1 VGWRAPGDGRGTLK
15 DARLV
20 VARDWFLWR
29 REARGGRSGNPVTT
43 TGLPPKKDV
52 ILALLE
58 RSSVFIH
65 LDPRH
70 PDVRVPPW
78 FKKQPQLVLQVG
90 LNLAVRIPDLD
101 IGDEAVSCTLSF
113 NRSPFFCYVP
123 WSAVFGLMGED
134 GKGMLWPKDI
144 PPEVAAQQAERTQ
157 KEKAR
162 EHVRPVP
169 ATAPDEPAETS
180 AASAADATR
189 AERTQNAG
197 AGKTKPSDKSP
208 TNAASTASATSAKK
222 RERSRLRA
230 EKSSSQEPTKPRESE
245 RQPPAGESKRQLPP
259 YLRVVK

>member
-1 VGWRAPGDGRGTLK
+1 MSGFPGKAPPRVAAPSGRDGHR
-15 DARLV
+15 
-20 VARDWFLWR
+20 FLWR
-29 REARGGRSGNPVTT
+29 RVERGGKTAVVSTPA
-43 TGLPPKKDV
+43 LPPKKDV

-78 FKKQPQLVLQVG
+78 FKNQPQLVLQVG

-123 WSAVFGLMGED
+123 WTAVFGLVGED

-144 PPEVAAQQAERTQ
+144 PPEVAAQQAERAQ
-157 KEKAR
+157 KEKAKER
-162 EHVRPVP
+162 VRPVAPSPTPARKDPQAPVP
-169 ATAPDEPAETS
+169 AT
-180 AASAADATR
+180 
-189 AERTQNAG
+189 G
-197 AGKTKPSDKSP
+197 AGPGKAATKPTP
-208 TNAASTASATSAKK
+208 KK
-222 RERSRLRA
+222 REPARPRA
-230 EKSSSQEPTKPRESE
+230 EKAAPGAESLRGRATE
-245 RQPPAGESKRQLPP
+245 RTTPAAESKRPLPP